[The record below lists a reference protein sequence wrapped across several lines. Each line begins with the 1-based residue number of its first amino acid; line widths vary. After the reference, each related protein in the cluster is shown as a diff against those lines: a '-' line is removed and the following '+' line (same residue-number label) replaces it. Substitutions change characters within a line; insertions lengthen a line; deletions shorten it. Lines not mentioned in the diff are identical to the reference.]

1 MLFWF
6 RSAERISKQENL
18 RAVQNFMRVS
28 YIAWWGTLLGLFL
41 LASSVGNA
49 QFTRD
54 DWGRADEATVRLSP
68 STFLTLPSSVR
79 TELERREC
87 TIPQPYGERVQEMN
101 VVSGKFTSTGETD
114 WAVLCSRQKRSAIL
128 VFHGG
133 RSNDVEELAEEPDLN
148 YLQVI
153 SRGRKLGYSRQ
164 LAVAPPG
171 EIRKHF
177 LYRHRSPQKINH
189 DGVEDTFIEKASTV
203 WYHASE
209 KWIRLSGAD

>member
-153 SRGRKLGYSRQ
+153 SRGRENSDIRGNWQSRHLGKFGSTFCIDTVLRKKSIMMVSRTRSSKKLLQFGTTP
-164 LAVAPPG
+164 A
-171 EIRKHF
+171 
-177 LYRHRSPQKINH
+177 RS
-189 DGVEDTFIEKASTV
+189 G
-203 WYHASE
+203 
-209 KWIRLSGAD
+209 

>member
-87 TIPQPYGERVQEMN
+87 TIPQPYGER
-101 VVSGKFTSTGETD
+101 
-114 WAVLCSRQKRSAIL
+114 CKR
-128 VFHGG
+128 
-133 RSNDVEELAEEPDLN
+133 
-148 YLQVI
+148 
-153 SRGRKLGYSRQ
+153 
-164 LAVAPPG
+164 
-171 EIRKHF
+171 
-177 LYRHRSPQKINH
+177 
-189 DGVEDTFIEKASTV
+189 
-203 WYHASE
+203 
-209 KWIRLSGAD
+209 